1 MMAKKRIEWSLIDT
15 DRKKLRKN
23 LSMGDMMEE
32 FKRLLLLYFKKRVL
46 LSRELTAQNRRR
58 NNYVPTLFG
67 DYTIEG
73 TNIVGHKGRS
83 HRGCGHSRKKIMS
96 LDQFLIVKHKKE
108 QILEGIRVLRDFEP
122 LFELLED
129 KGTAQDV
136 TRINNATLRTEALHY
151 YGIERF
157 FKEMNAQL
165 IHQEGKQQLLKLQWH
180 KSEEAMMMV
189 KVIDSTTRTI
199 YLLRVPPDMQ
209 TVSQAVAWTF
219 DMSKEEYRPI
229 KET

>member
-1 MMAKKRIEWSLIDT
+1 MGKKRIDWSLIES

-23 LSMGDMMEE
+23 LSMGDLMEE

-46 LSRELTAQNRRR
+46 VARELTARNQRRS
-58 NNYVPTLFG
+58 NYVPTLFG

-73 TNIVGHKGRS
+73 TNIVGHKGFS
-83 HRGCGHSRKKIMS
+83 HRDRGHSRKKIMS
-96 LDQFLIVKHKKE
+96 IDQFLIVKHKKE
-108 QILEGIRVLRDFEP
+108 EILEGIRVLKDFEP
-122 LFELLED
+122 LFELLEN
-129 KGTAQDV
+129 KGTAQNI
-136 TRINNATLRTEALHY
+136 TRINNATLRMEALNY
-151 YGIERF
+151 YGIEKF
-157 FKEMNAQL
+157 FKEMNAQI

-180 KSEEAMMMV
+180 KNEEPMTMV

-199 YLLRVPPDMQ
+199 YLLRVPPIMQ

-219 DMSKEEYRPI
+219 DMNKEEYRPS